1 MIGNRIRAIRES
13 NGFSQKDF
21 AKKFNVS
28 YGTLQSYE
36 YGTTQPKADFIKK
49 LSNYFHIDVSFFYE
63 EDSFDRYVVNDNV
76 ANMSSKQK
84 YHVNSVAN
92 PSTLKK
98 IDRSSDPEDESSLVV
113 RKSDENFDVSIDV
126 SDDVSIGKNDVSP
139 SNLKETETDQ
149 IFIRKLSSSVGAGES
164 VDISGIEI
172 YDTDVLIPFSKMLF
186 KVCPKNTNRIRC
198 MPVEG
203 YSMVPMLYPDSWVI
217 ADVTAKFE
225 GDGLY
230 IINYCDNFMVK
241 LLQKSPDGTLHIKS
255 INKEYDSYDIGPNDD
270 VQVYIVGKV
279 LRCVI

>member
-1 MIGNRIRAIRES
+1 VDLAQKISFLRKEREW
-13 NGFSQKDF
+13 SQDEL
-21 AKKFNVS
+21 AKISGVGRSTIQLYESKKASKNP
-28 YGTLQSYE
+28 TRENLQ
-36 YGTTQPKADFIKK
+36 KI
-49 LSNYFHIDVSFFYE
+49 
-63 EDSFDRYVVNDNV
+63 
-76 ANMSSKQK
+76 ANAFEISISDL
-84 YHVNSVAN
+84 AN
-92 PSTLKK
+92 
-98 IDRSSDPEDESSLVV
+98 
-113 RKSDENFDVSIDV
+113 ENFDVSIDV

-164 VDISGIEI
+164 VDINGIEI
-172 YDTDVLIPFSKMLF
+172 YDTDVLVPFSRMLF

-230 IINYCDNFMVK
+230 IINYCDRFMVK
-241 LLQKSPDGTLHIKS
+241 LLQKSPDGVLHIKS
-255 INKEYDSYDIGPNDD
+255 VNKEYDSYEIGPDSD
-270 VQVYIVGKV
+270 LQVYIVGKV

>member
-1 MIGNRIRAIRES
+1 MELSQRLKELRAQKGWTQS
-13 NGFSQKDF
+13 DLAKFS
-21 AKKFNVS
+21 
-28 YGTLQSYE
+28 G
-36 YGTTQPKADFIKK
+36 
-49 LSNYFHIDVSFFYE
+49 
-63 EDSFDRYVVNDNV
+63 
-76 ANMSSKQK
+76 
-84 YHVNSVAN
+84 
-92 PSTLKK
+92 
-98 IDRSSDPEDESSLVV
+98 
-113 RKSDENFDVSIDV
+113 VSID
-126 SDDVSIGKNDVSP
+126 SIKGYEIGKTKNITIDNLIKIASAFNLNPNNFYTKNLSTNMSTKNKGFVDQYVDQSRILSVNPSP
-139 SNLKETETDQ
+139 NASNLKETDTDQ

-164 VDISGIEI
+164 VDINGIEI
-172 YDTDVLIPFSKMLF
+172 YDTDVLVPFSRMLF
-186 KVCPKNTNRIRC
+186 KVCPKNTNGIRC

-255 INKEYDSYDIGPNDD
+255 VNKDYESYDIGPNDD

>member
-1 MIGNRIRAIRES
+1 MDLAQKISFLRKEREW
-13 NGFSQKDF
+13 SQDEL
-21 AKKFNVS
+21 AKISGVGRSTIQLYESKKASKNP
-28 YGTLQSYE
+28 TRENLQ
-36 YGTTQPKADFIKK
+36 KI
-49 LSNYFHIDVSFFYE
+49 
-63 EDSFDRYVVNDNV
+63 
-76 ANMSSKQK
+76 ANAFEISISDL
-84 YHVNSVAN
+84 AN
-92 PSTLKK
+92 
-98 IDRSSDPEDESSLVV
+98 
-113 RKSDENFDVSIDV
+113 ENFDVSIDV

-164 VDISGIEI
+164 VDINGIEI
-172 YDTDVLIPFSKMLF
+172 YDTDVLVPFSRMLF

-230 IINYCDNFMVK
+230 IVNYCDHFMVK
-241 LLQKSPDGTLHIKS
+241 LLQKSPDGVLHIKS
-255 INKEYDSYDIGPNDD
+255 VNKEYDSYEIGPDSD
-270 VQVYIVGKV
+270 LQVYIVGKV

>member
-1 MIGNRIRAIRES
+1 MDLAQKISFLRKEREW
-13 NGFSQKDF
+13 SQDEL
-21 AKKFNVS
+21 AKISGVGRSTIQLYESKKASKNP
-28 YGTLQSYE
+28 TRENLQ
-36 YGTTQPKADFIKK
+36 KI
-49 LSNYFHIDVSFFYE
+49 
-63 EDSFDRYVVNDNV
+63 
-76 ANMSSKQK
+76 ANAFEISISDL
-84 YHVNSVAN
+84 AN
-92 PSTLKK
+92 
-98 IDRSSDPEDESSLVV
+98 
-113 RKSDENFDVSIDV
+113 ENFDVSIDV

-164 VDISGIEI
+164 VDINGIEI
-172 YDTDVLIPFSKMLF
+172 YDTDVLVPFSRMLF

-230 IINYCDNFMVK
+230 IINYCDHFMVK
-241 LLQKSPDGTLHIKS
+241 LLQKSPDGVLHIKS
-255 INKEYDSYDIGPNDD
+255 VNKEYDSYEIGPDSD
-270 VQVYIVGKV
+270 LQVYIVGKV

>member
-1 MIGNRIRAIRES
+1 MDLAQKISFLRKEREW
-13 NGFSQKDF
+13 SQDEL
-21 AKKFNVS
+21 AKISGVGRSTIQLYESKKASKNP
-28 YGTLQSYE
+28 TRENLQ
-36 YGTTQPKADFIKK
+36 KI
-49 LSNYFHIDVSFFYE
+49 
-63 EDSFDRYVVNDNV
+63 
-76 ANMSSKQK
+76 ANAFEISISDL
-84 YHVNSVAN
+84 AN
-92 PSTLKK
+92 
-98 IDRSSDPEDESSLVV
+98 
-113 RKSDENFDVSIDV
+113 ENFDVSIDV

-164 VDISGIEI
+164 VDINGIEI
-172 YDTDVLIPFSKMLF
+172 YDTDVLVPFSRMLF

-230 IINYCDNFMVK
+230 IINYCDRFMVK
-241 LLQKSPDGTLHIKS
+241 LLQKSPDGALDIISVNQQYKSYHI
-255 INKEYDSYDIGPNDD
+255 GADD
-270 VQVYIVGKV
+270 QTEVYIVGKV

>member
-1 MIGNRIRAIRES
+1 MDLAQKISFLRKEREW
-13 NGFSQKDF
+13 SQDEL
-21 AKKFNVS
+21 AKISGVGRSTIQLYESKKASKNP
-28 YGTLQSYE
+28 TRENLQ
-36 YGTTQPKADFIKK
+36 KI
-49 LSNYFHIDVSFFYE
+49 
-63 EDSFDRYVVNDNV
+63 
-76 ANMSSKQK
+76 ANAFEISISDL
-84 YHVNSVAN
+84 AN
-92 PSTLKK
+92 
-98 IDRSSDPEDESSLVV
+98 
-113 RKSDENFDVSIDV
+113 ENFDVSIDV

-164 VDISGIEI
+164 VDINGIEI
-172 YDTDVLIPFSKMLF
+172 YDTDVLVPFSRMLF

-230 IINYCDNFMVK
+230 IINYCDRFMVK
-241 LLQKSPDGTLHIKS
+241 LLQKSPDGVLHIKS
-255 INKEYDSYDIGPNDD
+255 VNKEYDSYEIGPDSD
-270 VQVYIVGKV
+270 LQVYIVGKV